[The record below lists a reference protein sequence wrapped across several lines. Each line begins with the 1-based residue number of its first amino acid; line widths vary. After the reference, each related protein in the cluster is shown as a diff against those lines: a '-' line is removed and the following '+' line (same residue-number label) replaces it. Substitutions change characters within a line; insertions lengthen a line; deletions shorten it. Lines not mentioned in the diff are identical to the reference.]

1 MVYQD
6 IVLYPVDVDVERN
19 TLMYKISF
27 VVLLQRR
34 KDNIYKG
41 KIYFPVF
48 GVRKQIKHVCKSV
61 PLGLH
66 NTKITLI

>member
-6 IVLYPVDVDVERN
+6 IVSYPVDVDVERN
-19 TLMYKISF
+19 TLMHKLSF

-41 KIYFPVF
+41 KIDFPVF
-48 GVRKQIKHVCKSV
+48 GVRKQIKHA
-61 PLGLH
+61 
-66 NTKITLI
+66 